1 MNTMEVL
8 SVKKLLTLLLAAAML
23 LSICAPAMAETTT
36 VKIWSH
42 QNVAWDESFQGLIDD
57 FMAAN
62 PDINVEFTTFPYD
75 DYEAKIQ
82 TSLMGGEVG
91 ADVYVVWGGW
101 MLDLIEN
108 DVLCEAP
115 ADFIESLKD
124 DAYAPVLGSL
134 EKDGKYYGAPLELN
148 VEYGGMVVNKK
159 LFEESGYEYPTT
171 WEDVLKIARE
181 VSVSDGD
188 TMTMRGLEFN
198 SFDSLTFN
206 WLAMILQKGG
216 SYVKEDG
223 TLDFTSPEAVESFAE
238 MVSWVKDDHITN
250 LEGLLTP
257 AGLEGVDFFGL
268 GEVYMYTRGSW
279 VLSTLDTTYGMEQG
293 VDYEYIAMPP
303 FVEGADQ
310 KWVAETGWSICVPK
324 NTTVPDAAWKLVE
337 FLLEPDNLLRN
348 NLNCAQIPPRASVA
362 TDPQYLESAPYIKP
376 LAPIFDKA
384 QYLGRFNSDILKEY
398 IQMAYVSLVTDDGT
412 YASVEEACQKL
423 TDDLA
428 ANMKLY

>member
-1 MNTMEVL
+1 M
-8 SVKKLLTLLLAAAML
+8 KKLLTLLLATAML
-23 LSICAPAMAETTT
+23 LGICAPAMAETTT

-57 FMAAN
+57 FQVAN
-62 PDINVEFTTFPYD
+62 PEIKVEFTTFPYD

-108 DVLCEAP
+108 GVLYEAP
-115 ADFIESLKD
+115 ADFIDSLKD

-171 WEDVLKIARE
+171 WEEVLKIARK
-181 VSVSDGD
+181 VAVADGD
-188 TMTMRGLEFN
+188 TMAMRGLEFN

-216 SYVKEDG
+216 SYMKEDG
-223 TLDFTSPEAVESFAE
+223 SLDVTSPEAVESFAE
-238 MVSWVKDDHITN
+238 LVSWCKDDHITN

-268 GEVYMYTRGSW
+268 GEAYMFTRGSW
-279 VLSTLDTTYGMEQG
+279 VLSTLDTTYDMQAG

-303 FVEGADQ
+303 FVEGAEQ

-324 NTTVPDAAWKLVE
+324 NTAVPDAAWKLVE
-337 FLLEPDNLLRN
+337 FLLQPENLMRN

-362 TDPQYLESAPYIKP
+362 NDPEYLEKAPYVKP
-376 LAPIFDKA
+376 LVPIFDKA